1 MLRTLDRPAVRI
13 VDRAA
18 CLAYTF
24 LVMNYSA
31 VAGLIAAVTR
41 KNVWP
46 R

>member
-1 MLRTLDRPAVRI
+1 MLRTLDRHAPRI

-41 KNVWP
+41 KNVWL